1 MSTKIFPIEHKE
13 VYRKFAAELRS
24 SRVAIKKDDT
34 KTRYLGYYIKNNS
47 DKHHL
52 VGVVGYQFINDK
64 HIRLKTDFV
73 RLQYRGK
80 KIYSSLWE
88 SRINLILLLKPEVL
102 TAYCTEMSLPKY
114 LKSGFKVQ
122 SVGKNGITYVKLK
135 LKQ

>member
-13 VYRKFAAELRS
+13 VYRKFAKELRS
-24 SRVAIKKDDT
+24 SRVAIKKEDK
-34 KTRYLGYYIKNNS
+34 KTRYLGYYIENN
-47 DKHHL
+47 L

-73 RLQYRGK
+73 RLQHRGK

-114 LKSGFKVQ
+114 LKSGFEVQ